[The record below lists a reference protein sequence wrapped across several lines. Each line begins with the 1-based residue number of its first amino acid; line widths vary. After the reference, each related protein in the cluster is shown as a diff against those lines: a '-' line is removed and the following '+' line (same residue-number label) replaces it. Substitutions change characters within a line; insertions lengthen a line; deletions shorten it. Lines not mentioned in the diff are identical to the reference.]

1 MKKQN
6 VILVTLLAAL
16 LAAFVC
22 IEKSCAA
29 RDKALMPPKI
39 AVVSVRELF
48 DNSTLKTQTEK
59 ELSDAGEKRLAELK
73 NMEQE
78 IEADKNALSKL
89 KVDSPEYM
97 TALKALMF
105 KQSQY
110 DAGKEFCQQ
119 ELTLKEMHGKED
131 IYRKI
136 LEAIREVA
144 QDKGYNMILN
154 RDDNYLNMPESS
166 PPAQNPTDMILTT
179 KTHKLLY
186 YDKAYDITQDVL
198 MTLNNKTPKTK

>member
-1 MKKQN
+1 
-6 VILVTLLAAL
+6 
-16 LAAFVC
+16 
-22 IEKSCAA
+22 
-29 RDKALMPPKI
+29 MPPKI

-48 DNSTLKTQTEK
+48 DNSTFKAQTEK
-59 ELSDAGEKRLAELK
+59 ELSDSGEKRFAELK

-78 IEADKNALSKL
+78 LEADKNALSKL
-89 KVDSPEYM
+89 KIDSPEYM

-110 DAGKEFCQQ
+110 EAGKEYCQQ
-119 ELTLKEMHGKED
+119 ELTLKEMRGKED

-136 LEAIREVA
+136 LEAIKEVA

-166 PPAQNPTDMILTT
+166 PPAQNPTDCFDDENSISFW
-179 KTHKLLY
+179 Y
-186 YDKAYDITQDVL
+186 FDKAYGITQDVL
-198 MTLNNKTPKTK
+198 ITLNNKAPKTK